1 MRSFRVVLAG
11 CYLVAVLTSVAC
23 GDIHTGRPVTVDPPS
38 HLLGPAPMHTTT
50 TTTTT
55 TTVDRRASGRWYAVA
70 RLNDVARWNASAKKN
85 AETAARSG
93 ADSRS
98 VNSRRNTG
106 AGLPKPAVSA
116 PSGSCWALLQ
126 QYFGDDLAWAQR
138 TVRRESG
145 CTAAVNQHEGCD
157 TSGRTNSRAE
167 GPFQMCVPMH
177 EPTFAAVGCSGRYL
191 DIECNIKAARRLYD
205 SNGHAPWG
213 G

>member
-23 GDIHTGRPVTVDPPS
+23 GDIHAGRPVTVDPPS

-55 TTVDRRASGRWYAVA
+55 VDHEASGRWYAVA
-70 RLNDVARWNASAKKN
+70 RLNDVARWNASARAGLSRQQTRRN
-85 AETAARSG
+85 GRSG
-93 ADSRS
+93 TAISHS
-98 VNSRRNTG
+98 VPT
-106 AGLPKPAVSA
+106 PAPSTVAA

-126 QYFGDDLAWAQR
+126 RYFGDDLAWAQR